1 MVLNT
6 LSIVYLNYNG
16 KSILRTTLPLL
27 ISCALKHEI
36 IIVDNGSS
44 DDSTEIIDEITSN
57 APESRIKKIYLPE
70 NKGFSGGNNAGLDA
84 SESDITAFVSNDV
97 VFPRYF
103 RWDSVI
109 DACQENVLFGQHKV
123 DWDGGWNNI
132 NGDVYPYVS
141 GYFVAAN
148 KKVWGI
154 IRWDESF
161 YPCDCEDVDLS
172 IQAFHN
178 SINLHTQDLGAQHL
192 GGRTITNPDRILTTY
207 RLKKVLDQKW
217 GSYGR

>member
-1 MVLNT
+1 MAFTT

-16 KSILRTTLPLL
+16 KSILKTTLPLL

-36 IIVDNGSS
+36 IIVDNGSLDNS
-44 DDSTEIIDEITSN
+44 VTIIDEVIEN
-57 APESRIKKIYLPE
+57 NPELRIKKVYLAE
-70 NKGFSGGNNAGLDA
+70 NKGFSGGNNAGLNV
-84 SESDITAFVSNDV
+84 SESDITTFVSNDV

-103 RWDSVI
+103 RWDAVI
-109 DACQENVLFGQHKV
+109 EACQDDILFGLHKV

-132 NGDVYPYVS
+132 DGAVYPYIS

-148 KKVWGI
+148 KNVWGKI
-154 IRWDESF
+154 KWDERF

-217 GSYGR
+217 RTYGR